1 MKYNFSNDCKINH
14 TFTFS
19 VLYNVGR
26 IWKSNA
32 LKYFSPWSLQI
43 YKFSN
48 HFCLWN
54 LFFYKWFYQDVPN
67 WYVLQLVRAMFIINT
82 MFLFGSQILIVNT
95 VSLQKPNH
103 ETNSHHLPVI
113 QNKRLKQV
121 TLIYAVQVCPFFQE
135 LDLSGFLEM

>member
-1 MKYNFSNDCKINH
+1 
-14 TFTFS
+14 
-19 VLYNVGR
+19 
-26 IWKSNA
+26 
-32 LKYFSPWSLQI
+32 
-43 YKFSN
+43 
-48 HFCLWN
+48 
-54 LFFYKWFYQDVPN
+54 
-67 WYVLQLVRAMFIINT
+67 